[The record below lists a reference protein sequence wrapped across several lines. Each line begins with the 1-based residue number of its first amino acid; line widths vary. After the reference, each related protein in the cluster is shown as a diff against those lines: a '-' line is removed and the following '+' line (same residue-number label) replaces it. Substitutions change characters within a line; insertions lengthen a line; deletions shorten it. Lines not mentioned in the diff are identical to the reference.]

1 MNCKNAVDLMSDY
14 LDECL
19 ADRVC
24 IEFEAHVAECEHCS
38 AELRATRSMLS
49 SLGALGGCKTPVDCW
64 DRVRQRI
71 VEPEVTR
78 RPRRVPLL
86 RPALGISAL
95 AVAVLLA
102 AFLIWPS
109 AVDQPVT
116 PAPSVSIPEY
126 TRYISA
132 HSRVRQREVFTDPV
146 VTFVAAELETADLPA
161 RRERP

>member
-1 MNCKNAVDLMSDY
+1 MNCKKAVDLMSDY
-14 LDECL
+14 VDECV
-19 ADRVC
+19 ADRAR
-24 IEFEAHVAECEHCS
+24 IEFEAHVTACEHCS
-38 AELRATRSMLS
+38 VELRAMRSMLS
-49 SLGALGGCKTPVDCW
+49 SLGSLRGCKAPVDCW
-64 DRVRQRI
+64 VHVRQRI
-71 VEPEVTR
+71 VESEVTEP
-78 RPRRVPLL
+78 PRRVPLL
-86 RPALGISAL
+86 RPALAICTF

-109 AVDQPVT
+109 AVDQP
-116 PAPSVSIPEY
+116 PAPAASVSIPEY